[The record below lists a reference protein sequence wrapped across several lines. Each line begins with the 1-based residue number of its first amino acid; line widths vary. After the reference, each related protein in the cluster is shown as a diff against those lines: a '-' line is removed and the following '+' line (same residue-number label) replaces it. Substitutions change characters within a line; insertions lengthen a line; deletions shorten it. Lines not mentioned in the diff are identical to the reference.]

1 MGVSAELTYKINVR
15 FVEIVNE
22 ELTDLLSTQ
31 SSFGHNALAVTLD
44 EWEGPSVEGV

>member
-1 MGVSAELTYKINVR
+1 MNYKVGAR

-22 ELTDLLSTQ
+22 ELADLLSNQ